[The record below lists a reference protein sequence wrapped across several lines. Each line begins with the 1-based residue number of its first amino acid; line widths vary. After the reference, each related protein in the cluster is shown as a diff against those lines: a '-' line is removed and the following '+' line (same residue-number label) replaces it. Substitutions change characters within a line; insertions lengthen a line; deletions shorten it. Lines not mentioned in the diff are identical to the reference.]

1 MKKVIRLTESDLH
14 KIVKE
19 TVKEAIGGENT
30 WHVQSQPYEHSEEET
45 LVVANKLL
53 NEIGANAMYDYL
65 CRFIVSKYGPDA
77 LYNLLFSAI
86 KKYTSIKWEFLT
98 R

>member
-1 MKKVIRLTESDLH
+1 MMDDDYDIQLD
-14 KIVKE
+14 
-19 TVKEAIGGENT
+19 GN
-30 WHVQSQPYEHSEEET
+30 SEINQGHIFNSE
-45 LVVANKLL
+45 LDKLL

-77 LYNLLFSAI
+77 LYNLLFGAI